1 MAWCNA
7 WHSGF
12 VRFKIIFF
20 WQFNILNIFS
30 TVIEI
35 EYSLSLFAVA
45 PLPSMNAQRKKA
57 SLVFIS
63 FEMCLCCPKAFHQ
76 SDDPNTQWYKEYE
89 S

>member
-45 PLPSMNAQRKKA
+45 
-57 SLVFIS
+57 IH
-63 FEMCLCCPKAFHQ
+63 ECPKGKN
-76 SDDPNTQWYKEYE
+76 PL
-89 S
+89 